1 MEYFHR
7 PLCSTSLL
15 CIHSQHIVLPYMYE
29 YLLHQWSIYYAFSC
43 PQTVDHDSGYPQSC
57 MHIRT
62 SMYFRTSTYICHNI
76 IHKLLTMT
84 VVSSHVHICFDF
96 RIHVR
101 TSFIHLSHTSF
112 IHLCTMP
119 CVFVIHILYSSEEHS
134 CRCVH
139 RQSKSSKYRHS
150 CNRHIQHTACSRVHG
165 MEISKMDSPHMIRIL

>member
-1 MEYFHR
+1 MLFLVHK
-7 PLCSTSLL
+7 LL
-15 CIHSQHIVLPYMYE
+15 TMTVDIHSHAC
-29 YLLHQWSIYYAFSC
+29 IYVPVCIS
-43 PQTVDHDSGYPQSC
+43 VRV
-57 MHIRT
+57 RT
-62 SMYFRTSTYICHNI
+62 FVIIII

-119 CVFVIHILYSSEEHS
+119 CLFVIHILYSSEEHS